1 MLEEKSKNYSA
12 IQDNYINTQNG
23 GCNFKQETK
32 FNKHKYFL
40 VATLEDH

>member
-23 GCNFKQETK
+23 GCNFVK
-32 FNKHKYFL
+32 FRFLFKHKYFL